1 MVQSFISITI
11 GSHVVQ
17 FAVECRSLNIWR
29 ILGIH
34 PRVFILIHHLTLLN
48 QPAVVS
54 DLVLKVMLIFR
65 LSDAFHSFRVLML
78 LGLSETS
85 IFPVDTGVR
94 NDALIVLQA
103 ALYAINV

>member
-1 MVQSFISITI
+1 
-11 GSHVVQ
+11 
-17 FAVECRSLNIWR
+17 
-29 ILGIH
+29 
-34 PRVFILIHHLTLLN
+34 
-48 QPAVVS
+48 
-54 DLVLKVMLIFR
+54 
-65 LSDAFHSFRVLML
+65 ML